1 MKLRLLAAAVAAITL
16 TAGVAGAQDL
26 NSEKGKL
33 SYAFGYDF
41 ARNLAESGEQIDTA
55 AVVKAVQDGLAK
67 KNPAIT
73 PEQAKPALEAF
84 QKRQQA
90 KAQAAQA
97 EFNKIANENRS
108 KSTTYINQFKGQAG
122 VKTLPN
128 GALYRVIENGNG
140 RKPTQANTVSLQVLG
155 PLPFGQR
162 PQQAVQPQAPTVKV
176 SEIEMP
182 AMREVITQ
190 MPMGSK
196 WEVVLPPE
204 KAFGNDPR
212 SGFPPNVAVAFE
224 IKLVNVQ

>member
-1 MKLRLLAAAVAAITL
+1 MKLRLLAAAVAALTL

-41 ARNLAESGEQIDTA
+41 ARNLAESGEPVDNA
-55 AVVKAVQDGLAK
+55 AVIKAVQDGLAK
-67 KNPAIT
+67 KDPAIT
-73 PEQAKPALEAF
+73 PDQAKPALEAF

-97 EFNKIANENRS
+97 EYNKIAGQNRT
-108 KSTTYINQFKGQAG
+108 KSTQYLNQYKTQAG
-122 VKTLPN
+122 VKTLP
-128 GALYRVIENGNG
+128 GGVMYRVLENGTG
-140 RKPTQANTVSLQVLG
+140 RKPALTNTVSLQVLG
-155 PLPFGQR
+155 PLPYGTR
-162 PQQAVQPQAPTVKV
+162 PQQAVQPQTPNVKV
-176 SEIEMP
+176 SEIEMQ
-182 AMREVITQ
+182 AMRDVITQ

-204 KAFGNDPR
+204 KAFGADPR